1 MATSEYLEQQ
11 VLGHLLRSATWT
23 KPAGIWLA
31 LLTALPTD
39 EGGLVEVVA
48 ADYGRLAVGPD
59 DTIWIPRETD
69 GAHVNAGAILF
80 PEPVNDWG
88 TVTGVALYDA
98 QTGGNLQPWAALAAS
113 KSVTAGGAAVMFQ
126 PGALVFKMNDA

>member
-11 VLGHLLRSATWT
+11 ILGHLLRSTTWT

-39 EGGLVEVVA
+39 PGGLVEVAA
-48 ADYGRLAVGPD
+48 ADYARLAQGPD

-69 GAHVNAGAILF
+69 GAHVNASAILY
-80 PEPVNDWG
+80 PEPVDDWG
-88 TVTGVALYDA
+88 EVKGAALYDA
-98 QTGGNLQPWAALAAS
+98 ETGGNLLPWAALAAS
-113 KSVTAGGAAVMFQ
+113 KTVVAGGAAVMFQ
-126 PGALVFKMNDA
+126 PGALVFSMNDG

>member
-11 VLGHLLRSATWT
+11 ILGHLLRATTWV

-39 EGGLVEVVA
+39 AGGLVEVVA
-48 ADYGRLAVGPD
+48 ADYARLAQGPD
-59 DTIWIPRETD
+59 DAIWIPRETD
-69 GAHVNAGAILF
+69 GAHVNAATILW

-88 TVTGVALYDA
+88 EIKGAALYDA
-98 QTGGNLQPWAALAAS
+98 STGGNLLPWAALAAS
-113 KSVTAGGAAVMFQ
+113 KTVTAGGPAVMIQ
-126 PGALVFKMNDA
+126 PGSLVIKMNDA